1 MVELKIKKIE
11 KNVNYVLENKSGG
24 EIPIVLEFHDCEN
37 PEVGDVLIFN
47 KEPKKNQFYAF
58 GSLESG
64 FGRKIIDGKDEDLLC
79 IMRNSKKT
87 ILKRIY
93 G

>member
-47 KEPKKNQFYAF
+47 KMPKKNQFYAF
-58 GSLESG
+58 GSLDSKYG
-64 FGRKIIDGKDEDLLC
+64 KNIIDEKDEDLLC
-79 IMRNSKKT
+79 VMKRGKKL
-87 ILKRIY
+87 ILKRLN